1 MQLLTPHTLAGKRLK
16 NRIVFP
22 AVLSNYSEQNR
33 VTQRLI
39 DYVEAR
45 AAGGAAMIITE
56 GLSVHP
62 SSVPQPHVVTI
73 FEPENFAGLQRMAR
87 AVEQHDCR
95 LLGQLWHVGRQQL
108 WSPVDAP
115 VGVSALPDA
124 YSWSVPHVMTPAEVR
139 EIVAAFVESAAT
151 LQRAG
156 FSGVELHG
164 GHGYLITQFLSPW
177 SNQRTDEYGQTSGG
191 TSDQGVEGRT
201 RFVREIVAGIRARC
215 GNDFIVGLKMPGNE
229 RVAGGID
236 AAEAARIAARLAQAG
251 GLDYLAFAQG
261 NFSISLEDHTPD
273 MTYPPGPFMALQ
285 KELRAH
291 ARPISV
297 LALGRVLDAQHAEAL
312 LNDGV
317 GDLIGMGRALV
328 ADAALPDKALAGQST
343 ATRPCIFCNVCWAE
357 IHVGKPIACIH
368 NARLGTAGEASW
380 RPTPTPTARH
390 IVVVGSGVAG
400 LEAAAT
406 AAERGHRVTLFG
418 GSDAGGKARLE
429 SVLPG
434 RAEVAKVF
442 THQLARARSAGV
454 MLRLGAPVTVDTITA
469 ERPDSVVLA
478 TGSRMTRPSSLAAD
492 SGAGIDAWT
501 LIAEQLSGPAG
512 ATESLPASTT
522 PAPKLAGT
530 AVLFDHDHGAA
541 VYALADALA
550 ARYARLVLV
559 TPRTL
564 VGRNVPYVGQL
575 GVYRRLYAARVEIV
589 VASLPRRF
597 AAGRVVI
604 ANAFSGEERT
614 IEDVALFAYATPR
627 IANDALAAPLRE
639 RGIDVWLIG
648 DAFAPRS
655 MLAAVHEGART
666 GSAL

>member
-1 MQLLTPHTLAGKRLK
+1 MQLLTPYTLAGKRLK

-22 AVLSNYSEQNR
+22 AVLSNFSEQNR

-39 DYVEAR
+39 DYLEAR

-56 GLSVHP
+56 GLSVHA

-73 FEPENFAGLQRMAR
+73 FDPANFDGLQRMAR

-139 EIVAAFVESAAT
+139 EIVAAFVDSAAT

-177 SNQRTDEYGQTSGG
+177 SNTRTDEYGQTSGG
-191 TSDQGVEGRT
+191 ASDDGVEGRT
-201 RFVREIVAGIRARC
+201 RFVREIVAGIRERC
-215 GNDFIVGLKMPGNE
+215 GHDFIVGLKMPGNE

-236 AAEAARIAARLAQAG
+236 AAESARIATRLAQAG

-273 MTYPPGPFMALQ
+273 MTYAPGPFMALQ
-285 KELRAH
+285 KQLRPH
-291 ARPISV
+291 AKPIPV
-297 LALGRVLDAQHAEAL
+297 LALGRVLDAQHAESL
-312 LNDGV
+312 LSEGV
-317 GDLIGMGRALV
+317 GDLVGMGRALV
-328 ADAALPDKALAGQST
+328 ADAALPNKAHAAQT
-343 ATRPCIFCNVCWAE
+343 QATRPCIFCNVCWAE
-357 IHVGKPIACIH
+357 IHVGKPIACVH
-368 NARLGTAGEASW
+368 NPQLGSAGEATW
-380 RPTPTPTARH
+380 QPVRAAAAKH
-390 IVVVGSGVAG
+390 VVVVGSGVAG
-400 LEAAAT
+400 LEAASI
-406 AAERGHRVTLFG
+406 AAARGHRVTLFG
-418 GSDAGGKARLE
+418 GATAGGKARLE
-429 SVLPG
+429 SLLPG

-442 THQLARARSAGV
+442 AHQLDRARAAGV
-454 MLRLGAPVTVDTITA
+454 RLQLGAAATVEAIA
-469 ERPDSVVLA
+469 SEQPDRVVLA
-478 TGSRMTRPSSLAAD
+478 TGSHMTRPASLNPQ
-492 SGAGIDAWT
+492 SEAGIDAWS
-501 LIAEQLSGPAG
+501 LIARGLDPTSKA
-512 ATESLPASTT
+512 
-522 PAPKLAGT
+522 AGT
-530 AVLFDHDHGAA
+530 AVLFDHDHTAA

-589 VASLPRRF
+589 VASVPKRIE
-597 AAGRVVI
+597 AGRVTV
-604 ANAFSGEERT
+604 ANAFSGEERV
-614 IEDVALFAYATPR
+614 IDDVGLFAYATPR
-627 IANDALAAPLRE
+627 IARDELATPLCE
-639 RGIDVWLIG
+639 RGLAVQLIG

-655 MLAAVHEGART
+655 MLAAVHEGNRV
-666 GSAL
+666 GNAL